1 MLSPVHSSTTDLDA
15 EFLGQRTVTIAE
27 AEAISRT
34 ATGYLQREPSPLLK
48 QNEIED
54 LDLKGIDINFDEVMM
69 ETGLHGPLMQ
79 DLDDLKPDNND
90 SLSSPPH
97 ISTSAPYLCQLP
109 SHEDKPL
116 TRITA
121 VSGKAGRGKKKMPPM
136 RCRVCFSFF
145 FFETANSHSLVS
157 SRPFEL
163 IQ

>member
-34 ATGYLQREPSPLLK
+34 ATGFLQREPSPLLK

-69 ETGLHGPLMQ
+69 ETELHGPLMQ
-79 DLDDLKPDNND
+79 DLDDLKPDSSD
-90 SLSSPPH
+90 SMNSPSH
-97 ISTSAPYLCQLP
+97 ISSSVSYLSHLP
-109 SHEDKPL
+109 SREEKQI

-121 VSGKAGRGKKKMPPM
+121 APGKAGRGKKKMPPI
-136 RCRVCFSFF
+136 RCRV
-145 FFETANSHSLVS
+145 SHK
-157 SRPFEL
+157 
-163 IQ
+163 INHN